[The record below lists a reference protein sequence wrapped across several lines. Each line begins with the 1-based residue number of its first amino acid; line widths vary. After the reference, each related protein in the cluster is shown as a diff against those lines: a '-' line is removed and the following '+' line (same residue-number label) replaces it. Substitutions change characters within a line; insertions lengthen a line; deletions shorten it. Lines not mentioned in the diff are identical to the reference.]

1 VSEPLSAT
9 RNDALLAVR
18 GLDVHYGDAQA
29 LWSVDLTVG
38 PGETV
43 AVVGP
48 NGAGKST
55 LVNAIAG
62 LQPRSAG
69 EILVGGTDVSRL
81 SPHRVCTEGVA
92 IVPEGRRV
100 FAQMTVA
107 DNLALGAYRPEAR
120 PAYRE
125 TLGRVQELFPRLAER
140 AGQLAGSLSGGEQQ
154 MVAIGRALMALPTLL
169 LLDEPSLGLAPVVVD
184 EVYDAIGAIA
194 ESGVSVLVV
203 EQDVPRALAVSRRG
217 YLLSEGRVV
226 TTGTPAELTDSA
238 EVRRTVLGL

>member
-1 VSEPLSAT
+1 VSE
-9 RNDALLAVR
+9 ALLDVR

-62 LQPRSAG
+62 MQPRSAG
-69 EILVGGTDVSRL
+69 EILVAGTDVSRL
-81 SPHRVCTEGVA
+81 PAHRVCTEGVA

-107 DNLALGAYRPEAR
+107 DNLALGAYRSVAR
-120 PAYRE
+120 REHRE
-125 TLGRVQELFPRLAER
+125 TLTRVQALFPRLAER
-140 AGQLAGSLSGGEQQ
+140 AGQVAGSLSGGEQQ
-154 MVAIGRALMALPTLL
+154 MVAIGRALMARPALL

-184 EVYDAIGAIA
+184 EVYDAISAIA

-203 EQDVPRALAVSRRG
+203 EQDVPRALAVSRRA
-217 YLLSEGRVV
+217 YLLSEGRVAM
-226 TTGTPAELTDSA
+226 TGTPAELRDSA
-238 EVRRTVLGL
+238 EVRRMVLGL

>member
-1 VSEPLSAT
+1 MSES
-9 RNDALLAVR
+9 LLEVR

-62 LQPRSAG
+62 LQPTTAG
-69 EILVGGTDVSRL
+69 EILVAGTDVSRL
-81 SPHRVCTEGVA
+81 VPHRVCASGVA

-107 DNLALGAYRPEAR
+107 DNLALGAYRPAAR
-120 PAYRE
+120 R
-125 TLGRVQELFPRLAER
+125 
-140 AGQLAGSLSGGEQQ
+140 
-154 MVAIGRALMALPTLL
+154 
-169 LLDEPSLGLAPVVVD
+169 
-184 EVYDAIGAIA
+184 
-194 ESGVSVLVV
+194 
-203 EQDVPRALAVSRRG
+203 
-217 YLLSEGRVV
+217 
-226 TTGTPAELTDSA
+226 DS
-238 EVRRTVLGL
+238 

>member
-1 VSEPLSAT
+1 VSETVL
-9 RNDALLAVR
+9 DVR

-29 LWSVDLTVG
+29 LWSVDLGVG

-62 LQPRSAG
+62 LQPPSAG
-69 EILVGGTDVSRL
+69 QILVGGTDVSRL
-81 SPHRVCTEGVA
+81 PAHRVCTAGVA

-107 DNLALGAYRPEAR
+107 DNLALGAYRPAAR
-120 PAYRE
+120 RAHRA
-125 TLGRVQELFPRLAER
+125 TLARVHALFPRLAER

-154 MVAIGRALMALPTLL
+154 MVAIGRALMATPTLL

-194 ESGVSVLVV
+194 SSGVSVLVV
-203 EQDVPRALAVSRRG
+203 EQDVRRALAASRRG
-217 YLLSEGRVV
+217 YLLSEGRVA

>member
-1 VSEPLSAT
+1 VSEPL
-9 RNDALLAVR
+9 LAVL

-43 AVVGP
+43 SVLGP

-62 LQPRSAG
+62 LQPRSRG
-69 EILVGGTDVSRL
+69 EIRVGGVDVSRL
-81 SPHRVCTEGVA
+81 PGHKVGGHGVA

-100 FAQMTVA
+100 FPQMTVS
-107 DNLALGAYRPEAR
+107 DNLHLGAYRPSAR
-120 PAYRE
+120 RQHRT
-125 TLGRVQELFPRLAER
+125 TLARVHEMFPRLAER
-140 AGQLAGSLSGGEQQ
+140 AGQPAGSLSGGEQQ
-154 MVAIGRALMALPTLL
+154 MLAIGRALMALPALL
-169 LLDEPSLGLAPVVVD
+169 LLDEPSLGLAPVIVD
-184 EVYDAIGAIA
+184 EVYDAVRAIA
-194 ESGVSVLVV
+194 ASGVSVLVV
-203 EQDVPRALAVSRRG
+203 EQDVPRALAVSERA

-226 TTGTPAELTDSA
+226 TSGTPAELTDSA

>member
-1 VSEPLSAT
+1 MSE
-9 RNDALLAVR
+9 ALLDVR

-29 LWSVDLTVG
+29 LWSVDLTVA

-81 SPHRVCTEGVA
+81 PAHRVCASGVA

-100 FAQMTVA
+100 FGQMSVA
-107 DNLALGAYRPEAR
+107 DNLALGAYRPAAR
-120 PAYRE
+120 RE
-125 TLGRVQELFPRLAER
+125 HRATLTRVQALFPRLAER

-154 MVAIGRALMALPTLL
+154 MVAIGRALMARPALL

-184 EVYDAIGAIA
+184 EVYDAIAAIA

-203 EQDVPRALAVSRRG
+203 EQDVPRALAVSRRA
-217 YLLSEGRVV
+217 YLLSEGRVAV
-226 TTGTPAELTDSA
+226 TGTPAELADSA